1 MINRNNQ
8 KIVQMDKISVLIII
22 TVLSLFISLLL
33 ALFLVTVSTINKLSN
48 RLFAIFLFI
57 TAIDISEPICNLI
70 IHSPS
75 NLGMFRNT
83 IAFLQIP
90 VFYLY
95 VLSVCY
101 SDFKLKA
108 KHFLHIVPFLLSNLL
123 LFPRFYLA
131 NVVSKINF
139 LRNNQ
144 NMIELQFNHI
154 LFHIQIIIYFI
165 AIFLILKKA
174 KKLYLENYAGNNI
187 DSYNWLFQFTTV
199 LSVLYLIAL
208 FKNIFKF
215 SDAANLSEWIKM
227 GLQVFQL
234 FVICWYLFKAL
245 NNPNLFRN
253 IDSKLKLVSD
263 IVLEIKNDKQVIDN
277 QKEFDATLLKL
288 QSYMIEKKPFLNPS
302 ITIQKIS
309 DDINIPVR
317 DLSLLINHKLGQHF
331 FDFINKYRIENA
343 MTILNDSKKNKVTIL
358 EILYEVGFNSKSS
371 FNTAFKKHTGTTPTE
386 YRKIL

>member
-1 MINRNNQ
+1 
-8 KIVQMDKISVLIII
+8 MDKISVLIII
-22 TVLSLFISLLL
+22 TVLSLFISILL

-48 RLFAIFLFI
+48 RLLAIFLFI

-263 IVLEIKNDKQVIDN
+263 IVLEIKNDMQVIDN

-309 DDINIPVR
+309 DDVNIPVR

-371 FNTAFKKHTGTTPTE
+371 FNTAFKKHTGATPTE